1 MLLTTERGSD
11 RDGEPMRKTVQSRIW
26 LLMLVIITAV
36 LGACNKPVETDDS
49 ADFVFTNAKVYTVND
64 AAPWAEAVAV
74 KGNEI
79 IYVGGAAEVEPL
91 VGPATR
97 RYDAGGRLL
106 MPGFIDSH
114 MHPITGGAYANVLS
128 LDTYGTIDDWVA
140 AIADYAAENAD
151 APLLF
156 GYGFLASTFGP
167 VGPTHE
173 LIDEVV
179 PDRPVLIV
187 DEGFHGAW
195 ANTAALDAMNI
206 TQDTPDPNPGFSY
219 YKRDANGDATGYLL
233 EGTAM
238 LAMQQLDVITE
249 DSVTDGVTTIIDLM
263 NAYGVTAAY
272 DAGFIGYE
280 DIAAN
285 ILRRTAESG
294 ELTIRLVGSYRPT
307 GPEDVADA
315 VEKTLESART
325 LKAERYH
332 YNVLKIMD
340 DGTVEGRTAAM
351 FEDYQ
356 GEPGNSG
363 ETVYTQE
370 EMTTMAVGAAEHNID
385 VHIHALGE
393 RAIHEALNS
402 IEAARKAA
410 PDSTSRYAICHI
422 EVITDQ
428 DLPRFAE
435 LDVVAQSTPLWASYD
450 TYGEQFVSADQF
462 NRFWRFNSLKELGV
476 RLSFGSDYPASGAG
490 TLGLS
495 PLLQIEIGHTRQWAG
510 ERDAP
515 VQPRESERLDI
526 PSLVRGF
533 TIDAAY
539 QMHMDDQIGSIE
551 VGKKADLIVLDQN
564 IFDIDVYDIHKTNV
578 LLTMMDGDIVHE
590 SLVHESQAE

>member
-1 MLLTTERGSD
+1 MYKKL
-11 RDGEPMRKTVQSRIW
+11 QSRLQ
-26 LLMLVIITAV
+26 LLVLAVIVATT
-36 LGACNKPVETDDS
+36 GACSKPQDTADA

-64 AAPWAEAVAV
+64 AEPWAEAVAV
-74 KGNEI
+74 KGDEI
-79 IYVGGAAEVEPL
+79 IYVGDAAAAAKL
-91 VGPATR
+91 VGAATR
-97 RYDAGGRLL
+97 RYDLQGRLL
-106 MPGFIDSH
+106 LPGFIDSH
-114 MHPITGGAYANVLS
+114 MHPVKGGAYVNVLS
-128 LDTYGTIDDWVA
+128 LDTYGTVDDWVA
-140 AIADYAAENAD
+140 AIAGYAAENAD

-167 VGPTHE
+167 VGPTRE
-173 LIDEVV
+173 LIDAIV
-179 PDRPVLIV
+179 PDRPVLIM

-195 ANTAALDAMNI
+195 ANTAALKALNI
-206 TQDTPDPNPGFSY
+206 TRDTPDPTPGFSY

-233 EGTAM
+233 EGTATM
-238 LAMQQLDVITE
+238 AMEQLDVITE
-249 DSVTDGVTTIIDLM
+249 DSVTEGVAAIIDLM

-285 ILRRTAESG
+285 VLRRTAESG
-294 ELTIRLVGSYRPT
+294 DMTIRIVGSYRPT
-307 GPEDVADA
+307 GPDDVADA
-315 VEKTLESART
+315 VAKTEESART
-325 LKAERYH
+325 LKGERYH

-363 ETVYTQE
+363 GTVYTE
-370 EMTTMAVGAAEHNID
+370 AEMTTMVLGAARNNID

-393 RAIHEALNS
+393 RAIHEALNA
-402 IEAARKAA
+402 IEVARKFA
-410 PDSTSRYAICHI
+410 PDSASRYALCHI

-435 LDVVAQSTPLWASYD
+435 LDVIAQSTPLWASYD

-476 RLSFGSDYPASGAG
+476 RLSFGSDYPSSGAG
-490 TLGLS
+490 TRGLS

-515 VQPRESERLDI
+515 VQPRMSERLDI

-533 TIDAAY
+533 TLDAAY
-539 QMHMDDQIGSIE
+539 QMHLDDQIGSLE
-551 VGKKADLIVLDQN
+551 VGKKADLVVLDQD
-564 IFDIDVYDIHKTNV
+564 IFAIDPYEIHKTNV
-578 LLTMMDGDIVHE
+578 LLTMMDGDIVYE
-590 SLVHESQAE
+590 STPE